1 MYCEGR
7 EAGPNEGLLRVAHGV
22 ARSGMDEADS
32 LAVKLAN
39 GGAGAAGAAAML
51 ERNCFRLNRLAL

>member
-32 LAVKLAN
+32 LSVNARTEAPVLPV
-39 GGAGAAGAAAML
+39 L
-51 ERNCFRLNRLAL
+51 RRC